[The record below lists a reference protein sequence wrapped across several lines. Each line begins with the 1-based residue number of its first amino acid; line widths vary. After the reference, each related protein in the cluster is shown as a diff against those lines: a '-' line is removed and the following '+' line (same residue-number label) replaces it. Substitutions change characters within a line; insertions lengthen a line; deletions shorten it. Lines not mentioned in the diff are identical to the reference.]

1 MHLPDAA
8 LTMKTIQ
15 TTALISPEH
24 QLTIQV
30 PPDIQ
35 AGEYEIV
42 LVLAA
47 KPAKKKRQPFKF
59 PVDDYGP
66 LLTELSLRR
75 EEMYGDFGR

>member
-1 MHLPDAA
+1 
-8 LTMKTIQ
+8 MKTIQ
-15 TTALISPEH
+15 TTAIISPEH

-42 LVLAA
+42 LVLEA
-47 KPAKKKRQPFKF
+47 KPARKKRQPFKF

-66 LLTELSLRR
+66 WPVELSLRR
-75 EEMYGDFGR
+75 EDMYGEFGR

>member
-1 MHLPDAA
+1 
-8 LTMKTIQ
+8 MKTIQ
-15 TTALISPEH
+15 TTAIISPEH

-35 AGEYEIV
+35 AGEYKIV
-42 LVLAA
+42 LVLEA

-59 PVDDYGP
+59 PVDDYGS

-75 EEMYGDFGR
+75 EDMYGDFGLSSNLH

>member
-1 MHLPDAA
+1 
-8 LTMKTIQ
+8 MKTIQ
-15 TTALISPEH
+15 TTALISPDH

-42 LVLAA
+42 LVLEA
-47 KPAKKKRQPFKF
+47 KSAKKKRQPFKF

-66 LLTELSLRR
+66 LLTEVSLRR
-75 EEMYGDFGR
+75 EDMYGDFGR